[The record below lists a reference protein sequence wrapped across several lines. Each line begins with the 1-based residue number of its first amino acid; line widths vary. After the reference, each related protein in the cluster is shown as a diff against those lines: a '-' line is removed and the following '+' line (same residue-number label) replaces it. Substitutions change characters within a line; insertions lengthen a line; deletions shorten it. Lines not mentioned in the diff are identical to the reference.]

1 MPLIYMDKCWLQV
14 IIKVLLFVCVY
25 IEITYPQFMAYVM
38 TISLSPFT
46 VLTNSNGLCQKE
58 YVCKTVQYTL
68 LLKRMKNT
76 LGCMI
81 PDTFMEVKTHC
92 VVFWG
97 YDTR

>member
-1 MPLIYMDKCWLQV
+1 MPLISMDKCWLQV
-14 IIKVLLFVCVY
+14 ISKVLLFVCVY

-46 VLTNSNGLCQKE
+46 VLANGLCQKE
-58 YVCKTVQYTL
+58 YVCKTIQYTL

-76 LGCMI
+76 LNYMI
-81 PDTFMEVKTHC
+81 PDTFMEVKTHS